1 MSKLYAKRDI
11 ENLDT
16 YGDHLMAMTSE
27 GLMGKSDVAAE
38 LAYRDSIIEKQA
50 SEIDSLKAEIKRL
63 CEGRRLFSIT
73 KEQHKIIEQQQ
84 QEAHIKRVLCI

>member
-27 GLMGKSDVAAE
+27 GLMGKSDIAAE
-38 LAYRDSIIEKQA
+38 LAYRDSVIDALSRKLAEKSIQQRILTNNLMRESRELFESA
-50 SEIDSLKAEIKRL
+50 VLKRMVK
-63 CEGRRLFSIT
+63 
-73 KEQHKIIEQQQ
+73 
-84 QEAHIKRVLCI
+84 